1 MTQFMTLLDMVAD
14 KITYMTVMIDVT
26 NLWICV
32 GLLCRQVASA
42 SDNSRSIRWWTLPCR
57 AFAGPKIVCFLTQSV
72 QLTLSSVQLTLL
84 ECVM

>member
-1 MTQFMTLLDMVAD
+1 MTQFMTLLEMVAD

-57 AFAGPKIVCFLTQSV
+57 AFAGPKIV
-72 QLTLSSVQLTLL
+72 L